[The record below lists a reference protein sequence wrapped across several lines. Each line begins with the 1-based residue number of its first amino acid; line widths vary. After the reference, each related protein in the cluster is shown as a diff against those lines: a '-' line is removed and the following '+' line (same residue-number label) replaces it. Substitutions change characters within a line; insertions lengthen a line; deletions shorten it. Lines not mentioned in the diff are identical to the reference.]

1 MDLNLNEKRII
12 FQILVL
18 VMKADLITRN
28 EEIAILDKVFNE
40 FGLSIEEFDH
50 MDNLDFD
57 YLKKEFSLFSNE
69 HKCYAINLFKEMSS
83 CDGFVDS
90 REIKIIED
98 LC

>member
-28 EEIAILDKVFNE
+28 EEIAFLDKVFNE

-69 HKCYAINLFKEMSS
+69 HK
-83 CDGFVDS
+83 
-90 REIKIIED
+90 
-98 LC
+98 